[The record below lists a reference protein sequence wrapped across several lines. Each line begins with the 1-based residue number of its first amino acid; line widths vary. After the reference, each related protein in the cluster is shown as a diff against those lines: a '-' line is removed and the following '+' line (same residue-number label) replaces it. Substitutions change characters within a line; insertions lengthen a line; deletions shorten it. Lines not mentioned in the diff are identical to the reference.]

1 MPIHG
6 YVAAYRRCKQSITD
20 LWTPTKRRFLKKS
33 FKGRRIFI
41 GAVLCVPLAILD
53 YELTYSQKNEDKEL
67 LVLQLLIGGSLRML
81 WTEAY
86 KLINTVKEA
95 EKANRAPPFYTKII
109 QSKGYYE
116 FAKLTEVERSRLV
129 IK

>member
-1 MPIHG
+1 M
-6 YVAAYRRCKQSITD
+6 KSSNKSNSNITD
-20 LWTPTKRRFLKKS
+20 LWTPTKKRFLKKS

-41 GAVLCVPLAILD
+41 GSVLCVPVAILD
-53 YELTYSQKNEDKEL
+53 YELTYSQKSEDKEL
-67 LVLQLLIGGSLRML
+67 LVLQLIIGGSLRML

-86 KLINTVKEA
+86 KLINTIKEA

-116 FAKLTEVERSRLV
+116 FAKLTERERRLIHV
-129 IK
+129 I

>member
-1 MPIHG
+1 MKASNKSEP
-6 YVAAYRRCKQSITD
+6 SITD

-41 GAVLCVPLAILD
+41 GAVLCVPLSILD

-67 LVLQLLIGGSLRML
+67 LVLQLIIGGSLRML

-86 KLINTVKEA
+86 KLINTIKEA

-116 FAKLTEVERSRLV
+116 FAKLTERERRLIHV
-129 IK
+129 I

>member
-1 MPIHG
+1 MK
-6 YVAAYRRCKQSITD
+6 ASNKSEQSITD

-41 GAVLCVPLAILD
+41 GAVLCAPLVILD
-53 YELTYSQKNEDKEL
+53 YEITFSQKSDDKEL
-67 LVLQLLIGGSLRML
+67 LVLQLMVGGSLRML

-86 KLINTVKEA
+86 KLINTIKEA

-116 FAKLTEVERSRLV
+116 FAKLTEKESKT
-129 IK
+129 IKGGV

>member
-1 MPIHG
+1 MKASNKSEP
-6 YVAAYRRCKQSITD
+6 SITD

-41 GAVLCVPLAILD
+41 GAVLCVPLSILD

-67 LVLQLLIGGSLRML
+67 LVLQLIIGGSLRML

-86 KLINTVKEA
+86 KLINTIKEA
-95 EKANRAPPFYTKII
+95 EKANRALPYYTKII

-116 FAKLTEVERSRLV
+116 FAKLTEKESKT
-129 IK
+129 IKGGV

>member
-1 MPIHG
+1 MKTSTKSEPI
-6 YVAAYRRCKQSITD
+6 ITD

-41 GAVLCVPLAILD
+41 GSVLCVPVIVLD
-53 YELTYSQKNEDKEL
+53 YEIAFSQKSDDKEL
-67 LVLQLLIGGSLRML
+67 LVLQLYVGGSLRML

-86 KLINTVKEA
+86 KLISTIKEA
-95 EKANRAPPFYTKII
+95 ENKNRELPYYTKII

-116 FAKLTEVERSRLV
+116 FSKLTEKEVRN
-129 IK
+129 IKGGV

>member
-1 MPIHG
+1 MK
-6 YVAAYRRCKQSITD
+6 ASNKSEQSITD

-41 GAVLCVPLAILD
+41 GAVLCAPLVILD
-53 YELTYSQKNEDKEL
+53 YEITFSQKSDDKEL
-67 LVLQLLIGGSLRML
+67 LVLQLMVGGSLRML

-86 KLINTVKEA
+86 KLINTIKEA
-95 EKANRAPPFYTKII
+95 ENKNRELPYYTKII

-116 FAKLTEVERSRLV
+116 FAKLTEKESRT
-129 IK
+129 IKGGV

>member
-1 MPIHG
+1 MKASNKSEP
-6 YVAAYRRCKQSITD
+6 SITD

-41 GAVLCVPLAILD
+41 GAVLCVPLSILD

-67 LVLQLLIGGSLRML
+67 LVLQLIIGGSLRML

-86 KLINTVKEA
+86 RLINTIKEA

>member
-1 MPIHG
+1 MK
-6 YVAAYRRCKQSITD
+6 ASNKSEQSITD
-20 LWTPTKRRFLKKS
+20 LWTPTKRRFLKRS

-41 GAVLCVPLAILD
+41 GAVLCAPLVILD
-53 YELTYSQKNEDKEL
+53 YEITFSQKSDDKEL
-67 LVLQLLIGGSLRML
+67 LVLQLMVGGSLRML

-86 KLINTVKEA
+86 KLINTIKEA

-116 FAKLTEVERSRLV
+116 FAKLAEKESKT
-129 IK
+129 IKGGV

>member
-1 MPIHG
+1 MK
-6 YVAAYRRCKQSITD
+6 VSNKSEQSITD

-41 GAVLCVPLAILD
+41 GAVLCAPLVILD
-53 YELTYSQKNEDKEL
+53 YEITFSQKSDDKEL
-67 LVLQLLIGGSLRML
+67 LVLQLMVGGSLRML

-86 KLINTVKEA
+86 KLISTIKEA
-95 EKANRAPPFYTKII
+95 ENKNRELPYYTKII

-116 FAKLTEVERSRLV
+116 FAKLTEVERRKLTF
-129 IK
+129 K

>member
-1 MPIHG
+1 MKTSNKSDLIT
-6 YVAAYRRCKQSITD
+6 TD
-20 LWTPTKRRFLKKS
+20 LWTPTKKRFLKKS

-41 GAVLCVPLAILD
+41 GAVLCIPLAILD
-53 YELTYSQKNEDKEL
+53 YELTYSQKSEDKEL

-95 EKANRAPPFYTKII
+95 ERKSRGLPFYTKIVH
-109 QSKGYYE
+109 SKGYYE

>member
-1 MPIHG
+1 M
-6 YVAAYRRCKQSITD
+6 KSSNKSEQSITD

-41 GAVLCVPLAILD
+41 GAVLCAPLVILD
-53 YELTYSQKNEDKEL
+53 YEITFSQKSDDNEL
-67 LVLQLLIGGSLRML
+67 LVLQLMVGGSLLVL

-86 KLINTVKEA
+86 KLISTIKEA
-95 EKANRAPPFYTKII
+95 ENKNRELPYYTKII

-116 FAKLTEVERSRLV
+116 FAKLTEKESNT
-129 IK
+129 IKGGV

>member
-1 MPIHG
+1 MK
-6 YVAAYRRCKQSITD
+6 ASNKSEQSITD

-41 GAVLCVPLAILD
+41 GAVLCAPLVILD
-53 YELTYSQKNEDKEL
+53 YEITFSQKSDDKEL
-67 LVLQLLIGGSLRML
+67 LVLQLMVGGSLRML

-86 KLINTVKEA
+86 KLISTIKEA
-95 EKANRAPPFYTKII
+95 ENKNRELPYYTKII

-116 FAKLTEVERSRLV
+116 FAKLTESERRKLTF
-129 IK
+129 K

>member
-1 MPIHG
+1 MK
-6 YVAAYRRCKQSITD
+6 ASNKSEQSITD
-20 LWTPTKRRFLKKS
+20 LWTPTKRRFLKRS

-41 GAVLCVPLAILD
+41 GAVLCAPLVILD
-53 YELTYSQKNEDKEL
+53 YEITFSQKSDDKEL
-67 LVLQLLIGGSLRML
+67 LVLQLMVGGSLRML

-86 KLINTVKEA
+86 KLINTIKEA

-116 FAKLTEVERSRLV
+116 FAKLTEKESKT
-129 IK
+129 IKGGV